1 MPEFGREIEKDVPE
15 FGYRLKVKAGL
26 TGYAQVYGK
35 YNTTFYDKLKLDLMY
50 IRKYSL
56 LLKTEVDLMTPK
68 IMFLKESTR
77 CKRMRMKPRIQ
88 ILLLADYKPTYVL
101 DNRLLV
107 PIQVGTASTEARYER
122 MEYDNNGDNIS
133 EKLPVL

>member
-1 MPEFGREIEKDVPE
+1 MNKEELYLAEDNLAAEIEKDVPE

-56 LLKTEVDLMTPK
+56 LLDLKLIIMTPK
-68 IMFLKESTR
+68 IMLLKESTEGV
-77 CKRMRMKPRIQ
+77 MP
-88 ILLLADYKPTYVL
+88 DPDVPT
-101 DNRLLV
+101 
-107 PIQVGTASTEARYER
+107 
-122 MEYDNNGDNIS
+122 
-133 EKLPVL
+133 EK